1 MRGGTVEAFEG
12 APERSRVGRRRALT
26 PLFGREPETMSDV
39 DVISRDELKAALD
52 SGEPIKLVM
61 TLGDFG
67 FRAKHIPGSLHI
79 ERPED
84 ADQYLDLDDNIV
96 VYCSDEACYAS
107 RLACR
112 KFVERGFRHVRHYVG
127 GVADW
132 EDAGYPLEGEM
143 A

>member
-1 MRGGTVEAFEG
+1 MD
-12 APERSRVGRRRALT
+12 L
-26 PLFGREPETMSDV
+26 
-39 DVISRDELKAALD
+39 ISREELKAALD

-61 TLGDFG
+61 TLGEFG

-84 ADQYLDLDDNIV
+84 AGHHLDFDDDIV
-96 VYCSDEACYAS
+96 VYCSDEACFAS
-107 RLACR
+107 RMACR
-112 KFVERGFRHVRHYVG
+112 KLVEGGYRHVRRYAG

-132 EDAGYPLEGEM
+132 EQAGFPLEGEM

>member
-1 MRGGTVEAFEG
+1 MNVI
-12 APERSRVGRRRALT
+12 
-26 PLFGREPETMSDV
+26 GRE
-39 DVISRDELKAALD
+39 ELKAALD
-52 SGEPIKLVM
+52 ERRPIKLVM
-61 TLGDFG
+61 TLGEFG

-84 ADQYLDLDDNIV
+84 AVEQLDPDDDIV

-107 RLACR
+107 RLAYI
-112 KFVERGFRHVRHYVG
+112 KLEQRGFRRVRRYAG

-132 EDAGYPLEGEM
+132 EAAGYPLEGEL